1 MRGGRAQCAGTG
13 KRVAY
18 HADDTMTL
26 EGVNVINN
34 N

>member
-1 MRGGRAQCAGTG
+1 MCGNRE
-13 KRVAY
+13 RVAY

-26 EGVNVINN
+26 ELEGVNVINN